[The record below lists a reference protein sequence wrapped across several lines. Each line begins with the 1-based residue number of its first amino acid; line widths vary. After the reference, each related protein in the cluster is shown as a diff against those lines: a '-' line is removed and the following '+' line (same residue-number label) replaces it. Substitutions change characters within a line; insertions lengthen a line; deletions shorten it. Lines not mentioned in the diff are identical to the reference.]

1 MLLNTIKPA
10 AGAKHA
16 KKRVGRGIGSGTGKT
31 AGRGHKGQSAR
42 AGGYHKVGFEGGQM
56 PLQRRLPKRGFVSQ
70 MRNDTAEV
78 RLGDLNRLK
87 ADVIDISVLK
97 EAGIVPIH
105 ALTAKVILTGEL
117 KRKITLSGLLASK
130 GARAAVEAAGGKIEM
145 PATAEAPKGKGKKA
159 AAKVA
164 AIAKAEQ
171 RAATNSASIAEEN
184 AKVAAAAEASAEAKP
199 KVKKAK
205 PAADAQPA
213 AKPAKG
219 AKGAKDGAAGKKA
232 KKG

>member
-1 MLLNTIKPA
+1 MFLNTLKPA

-16 KKRVGRGIGSGTGKT
+16 KKRVGRGIGSGLGKT
-31 AGRGHKGQSAR
+31 AGRGHKGQHAR
-42 AGGYHKVGFEGGQM
+42 AGGFHKVGFEGGQM
-56 PLQRRLPKRGFVSQ
+56 PLQRRLPKRGFISH

-78 RLGDLNRLK
+78 RLGDLNRVK
-87 ADVIDISVLK
+87 ADIIDISVLK

-105 ALTAKVILTGEL
+105 ALTAKVIVCGEL
-117 KRKITLSGLLASK
+117 KRKVTLSGLLASK
-130 GARAAVEAAGGKIEM
+130 GAKAAVEAAGGKFEM
-145 PATAEAPKGKGKKA
+145 PATTEAPKGKGKKA

-184 AKVAAAAEASAEAKP
+184 AKNAAAAGAAAEAKP
-199 KVKKAK
+199 KAKKAK
-205 PAADAQPA
+205 PDADAQSA
-213 AKPAKG
+213 AKAAKG
-219 AKGAKDGAAGKKA
+219 GKDAAAGKKA

>member
-1 MLLNTIKPA
+1 MFLNTLKPA

-16 KKRVGRGIGSGTGKT
+16 KKRVGRGIGSGLGKT
-31 AGRGHKGQSAR
+31 AGRGHKGQHAR
-42 AGGYHKVGFEGGQM
+42 AGGFHKVGFEGGQM
-56 PLQRRLPKRGFVSQ
+56 PLQRRLPKRGFISH

-78 RLGDLNRLK
+78 RLGDLNRVK
-87 ADVIDISVLK
+87 ADIIDISVLK

-105 ALTAKVILTGEL
+105 ALTAKVIVCGEL
-117 KRKITLSGLLASK
+117 KRKVTLSGLLASK
-130 GARAAVEAAGGKIEM
+130 GAKAAVEAAGGKFEM

-184 AKVAAAAEASAEAKP
+184 AKTVAAAGASAEAKP

-219 AKGAKDGAAGKKA
+219 GKDAAAGKKA

>member
-1 MLLNTIKPA
+1 
-10 AGAKHA
+10 
-16 KKRVGRGIGSGTGKT
+16 
-31 AGRGHKGQSAR
+31 
-42 AGGYHKVGFEGGQM
+42 M
-56 PLQRRLPKRGFVSQ
+56 PLQRRLPKRGFISH

-78 RLGDLNRLK
+78 RLGDLNRVK
-87 ADVIDISVLK
+87 ADIIDISVLK

-105 ALTAKVILTGEL
+105 ALTAKVIVCGEL
-117 KRKITLSGLLASK
+117 KRKVTLSGLLASK
-130 GARAAVEAAGGKIEM
+130 GAKAAVEAAGGKFEM

-184 AKVAAAAEASAEAKP
+184 AKTVAAAGASAEAKP

-219 AKGAKDGAAGKKA
+219 GKDAAAGKKA